1 MHLPL
6 QKMKGDFVQ
15 IWGKCQAAI
24 IQLSCN
30 VSDVKQ
36 LSVRCHV
43 TRDVMTHDPK
53 RWLTL
58 TFLRLTM
65 TRLHDSSLTP
75 YQHDSLNMI
84 HEHLTRYD
92 SIWLTPLVYI
102 LERPKET
109 ALSSSSLWIQV
120 DLKPPTQTEQ
130 CATKTLNETL
140 GFIRKPLGLDPH
152 SWLKYN

>member
-6 QKMKGDFVQ
+6 QKRKGDFVQ

-53 RWLTL
+53 R
-58 TFLRLTM
+58 
-65 TRLHDSSLTP
+65 
-75 YQHDSLNMI
+75 
-84 HEHLTRYD
+84 
-92 SIWLTPLVYI
+92 
-102 LERPKET
+102 
-109 ALSSSSLWIQV
+109 
-120 DLKPPTQTEQ
+120 
-130 CATKTLNETL
+130 
-140 GFIRKPLGLDPH
+140 
-152 SWLKYN
+152 